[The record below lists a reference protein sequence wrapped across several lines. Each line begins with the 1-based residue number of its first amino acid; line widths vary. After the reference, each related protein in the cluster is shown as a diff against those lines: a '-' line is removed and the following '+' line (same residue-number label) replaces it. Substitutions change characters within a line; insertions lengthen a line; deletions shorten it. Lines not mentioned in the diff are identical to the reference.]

1 MTLYQRLSTALKPL
15 GIPVQ
20 PDVDT
25 KNRERCI
32 VFHYDLR
39 PVQFAG
45 NRPCW
50 YKALVQVHLFL
61 PLGEDGVVLQGRVI
75 RALAQAGFTWPE
87 VVDATDEEGQHKV
100 FECELLLGKDE
111 W

>member
-1 MTLYQRLSTALKPL
+1 MTVNQRLRTALEPL
-15 GIPVQ
+15 GMPVL
-20 PDVDT
+20 PNVDT
-25 KNRERCI
+25 MHLERCI
-32 VFHYDLR
+32 VFHSDLR

-50 YKALVQVHLFL
+50 YIALVQVHLFL
-61 PLGEDGVVLQGRVI
+61 PLREDGVALQGQVV
-75 RALAQAGFTWPE
+75 RALAQAGFSWPE

-100 FECELLLGKDE
+100 FECELLLGKDD